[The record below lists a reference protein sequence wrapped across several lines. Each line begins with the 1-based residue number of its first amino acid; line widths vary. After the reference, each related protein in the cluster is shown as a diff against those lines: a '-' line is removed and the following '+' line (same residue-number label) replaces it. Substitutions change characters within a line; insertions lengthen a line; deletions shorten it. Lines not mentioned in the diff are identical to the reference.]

1 VPADPSELLRQLAG
15 SVAEVEAGRC
25 PAGYSDRTSALAGLV
40 AELCGAPWKTAE
52 ERSQAQGLVAR
63 LERLR
68 WAES

>member
-1 VPADPSELLRQLAG
+1 MPADPSELLQQLAR

-25 PAGYSDRTSALAGLV
+25 PAGYPDRASALTGLV
-40 AELCGAPWKTAE
+40 AQLCGAPWKTAR

-68 WAES
+68 RAES